1 MTPMTIHY
9 PECWDTAAYP
19 TFESA
24 LNEVY
29 AAFSCTV
36 CTHPRGQAAS
46 PDATSAT
53 AHLSPS
59 DACEDLRD
67 EALELA
73 NYFESQSH
81 SYTASDRRFDAFRL
95 LRRLADLATEALSVT
110 RISAAPSASSVP
122 EDVRAALDRMCTP
135 MDESW
140 LSGATA
146 KEDARCMALIR
157 NHVLAAPPANA
168 QLHQQLADAKDG
180 GTTQTHGRA
189 IAVKEVV

>member
-1 MTPMTIHY
+1 MTLMTIHY
-9 PECWDTAAYP
+9 PACWDTAAYP

-36 CTHPRGQAAS
+36 CTQPRDEAAS

-53 AHLSPS
+53 TPLSPS
-59 DACEDLRD
+59 DACEVLRD

-81 SYTASDRRFDAFRL
+81 SYTASDRRFDAFKL
-95 LRRLADLATEALSVT
+95 LRRLAAAATVALPVT

-157 NHVLAAPPANA
+157 NYVLAAPPANV
-168 QLHQQLADAKDG
+168 QLEQQLADAKDG
-180 GTTQTHGRA
+180 STTQIHGRA

>member
-95 LRRLADLATEALSVT
+95 LSRLHSLLEF
-110 RISAAPSASSVP
+110 
-122 EDVRAALDRMCTP
+122 
-135 MDESW
+135 
-140 LSGATA
+140 
-146 KEDARCMALIR
+146 
-157 NHVLAAPPANA
+157 
-168 QLHQQLADAKDG
+168 
-180 GTTQTHGRA
+180 
-189 IAVKEVV
+189 

>member
-1 MTPMTIHY
+1 VLPSLSF
-9 PECWDTAAYP
+9 PW
-19 TFESA
+19 SA
-24 LNEVY
+24 QRNDVDGNVADIGRLDILGTGTVIRFNQVVQLRFQFGSSDIVQSLNLTENY
-29 AAFSCTV
+29 
-36 CTHPRGQAAS
+36 G
-46 PDATSAT
+46 
-53 AHLSPS
+53 LSPS
-59 DACEDLRD
+59 D
-67 EALELA
+67 
-73 NYFESQSH
+73 
-81 SYTASDRRFDAFRL
+81 L
-95 LRRLADLATEALSVT
+95 LRPVGALLLMLQRFIAHDLFRPV
-110 RISAAPSASSVP
+110 SVP

-140 LSGATA
+140 LSGTTA